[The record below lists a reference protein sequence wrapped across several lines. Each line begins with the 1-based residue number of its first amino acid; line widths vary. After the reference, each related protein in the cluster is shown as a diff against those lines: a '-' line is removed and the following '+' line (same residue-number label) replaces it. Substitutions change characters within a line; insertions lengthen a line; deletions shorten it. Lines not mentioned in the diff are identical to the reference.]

1 MSTTTMARALCEQ
14 LINGTLDE
22 TTVTSE
28 THYLRLPTRW
38 LTLDRGPVTAVTTVT
53 VDGTA
58 VTAGDADGFTKTPF
72 ALARKAPYEWPAGV
86 NIVTTYVV
94 GWAAGSEPEE
104 VQEALAALETWLG
117 TKPEV
122 GFDEVR
128 VGDAWARIRPGTTVG
143 RAPDTIRALLR
154 KWVRHVV

>member
-1 MSTTTMARALCEQ
+1 MARALCER

-58 VTAGDADGFTKTPF
+58 VAAGDADGFTITPF
-72 ALARKAPYEWPAGV
+72 AIARKAPYEWPAGV
-86 NIVTTYVV
+86 NIVVTYTIGWGV
-94 GWAAGSEPEE
+94 GEEPAE
-104 VQEALAALETWLG
+104 VTEALVQLETWLG
-117 TKPEV
+117 TTPEV

-128 VGDAWARIRPGTTVG
+128 VGDAWARIRPSSTVG
-143 RAPDTIRALLR
+143 QAPNTIRTLLR